1 MSQVN
6 SGAGFNGLLRNG
18 YKSFSGTQD
27 AVIRNI
33 DACRELCAIHR
44 TSLGPNGMS
53 KLVVNQLDKIF
64 ITSDTATIVKE
75 MEVVHPAA
83 KLLVEAA
90 QKQEQEMGDG
100 TNFVVTFAGELLAK
114 AEELIMLGVHV
125 NDIIT
130 GYEKAY
136 EVANK
141 ALDDLATIKVAD
153 MRDVDAVTSALLPVV
168 AAKQYGHEDV
178 LARAIAEACL
188 YTFSE
193 APAAPK
199 LDVDNIRTVRLLGGS
214 IDQSRMMGGMVL
226 PNLPAN
232 DVLHVSPARVLI
244 LTCGLEASSS
254 ETKGTVLIRSAE
266 ELTRFTRGEE
276 QSFGDEIAAIAH
288 TGVNVIFAGGSISEI
303 ARHYL
308 SRENMMGVSVGSKFD
323 LRRLAK
329 TAGATA
335 LVRVGPPTA
344 EEIGECSAVNV
355 EEVGGKKVL
364 VVEKMAGRVATV
376 VLRGATESLL
386 EDCERTVDETVNTV
400 KTLCGDPR
408 LVPGAGAAEMAMA
421 AKVAGFGG
429 KVGGLEQYAV
439 RKFAEA
445 LEVFPRTLAENA
457 GQDAV
462 RTVSLLRERW
472 MSDVKCGVGVD
483 IEGGDVCDVMGERP
497 VLDVFATKKNAMRLA
512 VSAALTILKVDQI
525 IMAKEAGGPKLR
537 APQKDVE

>member
-1 MSQVN
+1 MW
-6 SGAGFNGLLRNG
+6 
-18 YKSFSGTQD
+18 Y
-27 AVIRNI
+27 VI
-33 DACRELCAIHR
+33 L
-44 TSLGPNGMS
+44 
-53 KLVVNQLDKIF
+53 
-64 ITSDTATIVKE
+64 
-75 MEVVHPAA
+75 ME
-83 KLLVEAA
+83 
-90 QKQEQEMGDG
+90 
-100 TNFVVTFAGELLAK
+100 
-114 AEELIMLGVHV
+114 
-125 NDIIT
+125 
-130 GYEKAY
+130 
-136 EVANK
+136 
-141 ALDDLATIKVAD
+141 DLATIKVAD

-344 EEIGECSAVNV
+344 E
-355 EEVGGKKVL
+355 
-364 VVEKMAGRVATV
+364 
-376 VLRGATESLL
+376 
-386 EDCERTVDETVNTV
+386 
-400 KTLCGDPR
+400 
-408 LVPGAGAAEMAMA
+408 
-421 AKVAGFGG
+421 
-429 KVGGLEQYAV
+429 
-439 RKFAEA
+439 
-445 LEVFPRTLAENA
+445 
-457 GQDAV
+457 
-462 RTVSLLRERW
+462 
-472 MSDVKCGVGVD
+472 
-483 IEGGDVCDVMGERP
+483 
-497 VLDVFATKKNAMRLA
+497 
-512 VSAALTILKVDQI
+512 
-525 IMAKEAGGPKLR
+525 
-537 APQKDVE
+537 

>member
-1 MSQVN
+1 
-6 SGAGFNGLLRNG
+6 
-18 YKSFSGTQD
+18 
-27 AVIRNI
+27 
-33 DACRELCAIHR
+33 
-44 TSLGPNGMS
+44 
-53 KLVVNQLDKIF
+53 
-64 ITSDTATIVKE
+64 
-75 MEVVHPAA
+75 
-83 KLLVEAA
+83 
-90 QKQEQEMGDG
+90 
-100 TNFVVTFAGELLAK
+100 
-114 AEELIMLGVHV
+114 
-125 NDIIT
+125 
-130 GYEKAY
+130 
-136 EVANK
+136 
-141 ALDDLATIKVAD
+141 
-153 MRDVDAVTSALLPVV
+153 
-168 AAKQYGHEDV
+168 
-178 LARAIAEACL
+178 
-188 YTFSE
+188 
-193 APAAPK
+193 
-199 LDVDNIRTVRLLGGS
+199 
-214 IDQSRMMGGMVL
+214 MVL

-400 KTLCGDPR
+400 KTLCGDPP
-408 LVPGAGAAEMAMA
+408 VGAGRGGGGDGDGGEGGGVWRESGGSGAVRGAE
-421 AKVAGFGG
+421 VRGG
-429 KVGGLEQYAV
+429 VGGVPA
-439 RKFAEA
+439 
-445 LEVFPRTLAENA
+445 
-457 GQDAV
+457 D
-462 RTVSLLRERW
+462 
-472 MSDVKCGVGVD
+472 
-483 IEGGDVCDVMGERP
+483 
-497 VLDVFATKKNAMRLA
+497 
-512 VSAALTILKVDQI
+512 
-525 IMAKEAGGPKLR
+525 AGGECGTR
-537 APQKDVE
+537 TR

>member
-1 MSQVN
+1 
-6 SGAGFNGLLRNG
+6 
-18 YKSFSGTQD
+18 
-27 AVIRNI
+27 
-33 DACRELCAIHR
+33 
-44 TSLGPNGMS
+44 
-53 KLVVNQLDKIF
+53 
-64 ITSDTATIVKE
+64 
-75 MEVVHPAA
+75 
-83 KLLVEAA
+83 
-90 QKQEQEMGDG
+90 
-100 TNFVVTFAGELLAK
+100 
-114 AEELIMLGVHV
+114 
-125 NDIIT
+125 
-130 GYEKAY
+130 
-136 EVANK
+136 
-141 ALDDLATIKVAD
+141 
-153 MRDVDAVTSALLPVV
+153 MRDVDAVTSAILPVV
-168 AAKQYGHEDV
+168 CAKQYGHEEV

-188 YTFSE
+188 YTFPE

-199 LDVDNIRTVRLLGGS
+199 LDLDNVRTVRLLGGS

-232 DVLHVSPARVLI
+232 DVLHVSPARVLV

-276 QSFGDEIAAIAH
+276 QAFGDEIAAIGR

-308 SRENMMGVSVGSKFD
+308 SREKMMGVSVGSKFD
-323 LRRLAK
+323 LRRVAK

-344 EEIGECSAVNV
+344 EEIGECSAVDV

-364 VVEKMAGRVATV
+364 VVRKLAGRVATV
-376 VLRGATESLL
+376 VIRGATESLL
-386 EDCERTVDETVNTV
+386 EDVERTVDDAANAV

-408 LVPGAGAAEMAMA
+408 LLPGAGGAEMAMA
-421 AKVAGFGG
+421 VKVAGFGG
-429 KVGGLEQYAV
+429 AMAGLEQYAV

-445 LEVFPRTLAENA
+445 LEVVPRTLAETA

-462 RTVSLLRERW
+462 RTVSVLRERW
-472 MSDVKCGVGVD
+472 TSDERCGLGVD
-483 IEGGDVCDVMGERP
+483 IEGADVCDVMGERP

-512 VSAALTILKVDQI
+512 VSAVMTILKVDQI

-537 APQKDVE
+537 APQKDVELCVCWNEMMGWCVNGMIHGYDSAWDDSQWI

>member
-1 MSQVN
+1 MQVN

>member
-1 MSQVN
+1 
-6 SGAGFNGLLRNG
+6 
-18 YKSFSGTQD
+18 
-27 AVIRNI
+27 
-33 DACRELCAIHR
+33 
-44 TSLGPNGMS
+44 
-53 KLVVNQLDKIF
+53 
-64 ITSDTATIVKE
+64 
-75 MEVVHPAA
+75 ME
-83 KLLVEAA
+83 
-90 QKQEQEMGDG
+90 
-100 TNFVVTFAGELLAK
+100 
-114 AEELIMLGVHV
+114 
-125 NDIIT
+125 
-130 GYEKAY
+130 
-136 EVANK
+136 
-141 ALDDLATIKVAD
+141 DLATIKVAD
-153 MRDVDAVTSALLPVV
+153 MRDVDAVTSALLLVV

-472 MSDVKCGVGVD
+472 MSDGKCGVGVD